1 MRETA
6 VADEVI
12 IEVESDIGAAVTDA
26 EAEEVASTRDAL
38 VVVVEDEA
46 ERPIAVEFLRD
57 DDFDDVRFEVDDDD
71 GPNSEFGKKSIGLL
85 ASSVSS

>member
-26 EAEEVASTRDAL
+26 EAEEVASARDVL
-38 VVVVEDEA
+38 VVVVVEDEA
-46 ERPIAVEFLRD
+46 ERPIVVEFLRD
-57 DDFDDVRFEVDDDD
+57 DFDDVRLEVEDDD

-85 ASSVSS
+85 ASSDSS